1 MADKMHK
8 YNEKRVQ
15 VKRAMKGEAVPG
27 TGHDTKKANQK
38 GP

>member
-1 MADKMHK
+1 MADKKRK
-8 YNEKRVQ
+8 YNEKRMQ
-15 VKRAMKGEAVPG
+15 VKNAMRGEAVPG